1 MKRSLLRN
9 IVLLIALAA
18 ITALSFITLS
28 ASANTPESFY
38 GVSASMDGTVSINFY
53 YSDLGDADSVVVI
66 KKGPDGAE
74 KSTARINVG
83 DITVNASGKYTVKVP
98 MAAAEMTDYVTVY
111 TEKNG
116 AKLGKA
122 ITYSVASYANAI
134 LSNDKYETYHNAMRA
149 MLNYGAMAQSHF
161 DVNTGSLAN
170 SGIYKNNSNPVS
182 AVTDINCAAPSLNNG
197 TNIKFTEYSA
207 VLESATALKFY
218 FTYEGA
224 GNLSATI
231 VRDGIDVQNTAVC
244 YDSAKGCYYVCIG
257 NIAPTLY
264 AKQYTVT
271 VTDGSET
278 ITAKASVLNYLDDVI
293 ASETMTDSQKNVAR
307 AMYNHYVWTAK
318 AAPAITACSHASLHQ
333 ESANGGEST
342 AYVCSVCG
350 VNVKTVADSVNLFH
364 HAPSVLAH
372 YGYNGTL
379 MTDSDGTVYTR
390 FTGYT
395 EIYFN
400 NIHGNSNSAQIK
412 ATGKYFVIKYRIAPT
427 ETNQNSSI
435 VVFAAAGAGNYGS
448 NASVATQNDGEWHT
462 VMFDLTAFMP
472 NNFQVSADEKYYGI
486 KVSPRFLANC
496 GNTDTIDIAY
506 WGLCDNTAEIS
517 GLVDEATYERY
528 TASAT
533 HYTISTEKNACASCS
548 QIKESVDGR
557 IYKQYCE
564 VCENVYAIKDISDA
578 NVFRSA
584 SEISTYSTLFMNP
597 TYKTE
602 YDEASGKYISY
613 ARHTYTH
620 TDREGWIYI
629 FGSGSTV
636 NIGNTGRYL
645 VMKMRTNNV
654 SDIVFNAATG
664 STSTSAYTKTSNYM
678 TTNGQWKTVVVD
690 LALFANYQT
699 DLDNSSFYFKWQ
711 VYRPESYTGTEN
723 RQSVDIAYA
732 AIVDDLDEAAD
743 LIDDETYNFYGRGKT
758 WNTVGGTHVTETLS
772 CDGGC
777 TKAVGDYTGYLGQG
791 GIAYMQNGNTVYS
804 YICSKCGVEM
814 ERQVKGSGVEYFHSA
829 LSILDHAQAG
839 STLMIDPDGTV
850 FTRCN
855 GYKELWPSVSG
866 ETGSIFVVKY
876 RLPASNAHNSGNFQF
891 YAKAGGGGYSAF
903 WLGTRADGQWHTI
916 VVDLAQTNPGS
927 VIATDGKYYIDG
939 LSPRF
944 LTGCSA
950 NDGCT
955 VDIAFMGLC
964 NSFDDI
970 SGFAETESYDH
981 YTSSA
986 SFTTKSTGVV
996 VSDNSLKADLTKS
1009 ERYNALANGIT
1020 NGEFFTY
1027 FTDPHFI
1034 SDEANGT
1041 WKNDFKNHLSIM
1053 ADHHNSTK
1061 SSFVLAGG
1069 DWFNNTNTRK
1079 NALANMQ
1086 EIDLRMGDLF
1096 GEDFYLLVGNH
1107 DVNYQTKDVQG
1118 SIVSSSYKLG
1128 QDEINGVW
1136 YSDARYGGKSYYSFK
1151 GENTRFYA
1159 FDSGIDWE
1167 HNSGNLTALDKEQI
1181 VWFLESLLARDDAH
1195 IALAPHILY
1204 HAGTEIHPATEK
1216 ILQFSEIYNQ
1226 RGTVI
1231 YDGKLYDFSEKT
1243 GYVEFL
1249 IAGHSHKDE
1258 VSTHYSIPCILTVN
1272 MGDDA
1277 SYPRFD
1283 MIAVDYDT
1291 RVLYT
1296 VRVGSSMTDKDRTVP
1311 LYAIGE

>member
-1 MKRSLLRN
+1 M
-9 IVLLIALAA
+9 LLIALAA
-18 ITALSFITLS
+18 VITVASVITLS
-28 ASANTPESFY
+28 VSANSSESFY
-38 GVSASMDGTVSINFY
+38 GVSVSMDGTVSMNFY
-53 YSDLGDADSVVVI
+53 YTDLGDADSVVIV

-74 KSTARINVG
+74 KSSTKINVS
-83 DITVNASGKYTVKVP
+83 DIAVNASGKYTVKVP

-111 TEKNG
+111 TEKNK
-116 AKLGKA
+116 AKLGEA
-122 ITYSVASYANAI
+122 RTYSVASYANMV
-134 LSNDKYETYHNAMRA
+134 LSDDKYESYHNAIRA

-161 DVNTGSLAN
+161 GTNPGSLAN
-170 SGIYKNNSNPVS
+170 AGIYKNNTNPVS
-182 AVTDINCAAPSLNNG
+182 AVTDINCVAPSLVNG
-197 TNIKFTEYSA
+197 TALKITEYSA

-218 FTYEGA
+218 FTYEGS
-224 GNLSATI
+224 GNLSATV
-231 VRDGIDVQNTAVC
+231 VREGIDLQATAIGC
-244 YDSAKGCYYVCIG
+244 DSSKGCYYVRVN
-257 NIAPTLY
+257 NISPTLY
-264 AKQYTVT
+264 GKQYTVT
-271 VTDGSET
+271 VTDGTET
-278 ITAKASVLNYLDDVI
+278 ATIKASVLNYLDDMI
-293 ASETMTDSQKNVAR
+293 ESESMTDAQKNVAR

-318 AAPAITACSHASLHQ
+318 AAPAITSCAHASVHQ
-333 ESANGGEST
+333 ESANGGDAT
-342 AYVCSVCG
+342 AYVCSTCG

-364 HAPSVLAH
+364 HAPSVLKHHTA
-372 YGYNGTL
+372 NGTL

-390 FTGYT
+390 FAGYT
-395 EIYFN
+395 DIWFPNIY
-400 NIHGNSNSAQIK
+400 GNSPSATTK
-412 ATGKYFVIKYRIAPT
+412 ATGKYLVIKYRLP
-427 ETNQNSSI
+427 ETNTGSAMAFFGRAGTASS
-435 VVFAAAGAGNYGS
+435 GYG
-448 NASVATQNDGEWHT
+448 NASVTAIKDGQWHT
-462 VMFDLTAFMP
+462 LVLDMSAFMP
-472 NNFQVSADEKYYGI
+472 SHFLISADEKYYATT
-486 KVSPRFLANC
+486 VVTRFLEGCAE
-496 GNTDTIDIAY
+496 GDTIDIAY
-506 WGLCDNTAEIS
+506 WGLCDNTAEI
-517 GLVDEATYERY
+517 GGIVDEITYERY
-528 TASAT
+528 TASST
-533 HYTISTEKNACASCS
+533 HYAISTEKNACVSCS
-548 QIKESVDGR
+548 QIKESTDGR
-557 IYKQYCE
+557 IYKQYCA
-564 VCENVYAIKDISDA
+564 VCENVYTIKDISDA
-578 NVFRSA
+578 NAFRTA
-584 SEISTYSTLFMNP
+584 TEIDTYGTLFMDP
-597 TYKTE
+597 VYMTE
-602 YDEASGKYISY
+602 YDETSGKYMSF

-629 FGSGSTV
+629 FGSGSMV

-645 VMKMRTNNV
+645 VMKMRTSNV
-654 SDIVFNAATG
+654 DCLTFNATTVNTETYSG
-664 STSTSAYTKTSNYM
+664 YTKNTAYYNFNDKW
-678 TTNGQWKTVVVD
+678 TTIVVD
-690 LALFANYQT
+690 LAMFANYQT
-699 DLDNSSFYFKWQ
+699 NLENGTFALKWQ
-711 VYRPESYTGTEN
+711 VYRDEADIGTEV

-732 AIVDDLDEAAD
+732 AIVDDLVEAAD

-804 YICSKCGVEM
+804 YVCSKCGFEM

-855 GYKELWPSVSG
+855 GYKEFWPSVSG

-916 VVDLAQTNPGS
+916 VVDLGQTNPGS

-939 LSPRF
+939 LSLRF

-970 SGFAETESYDH
+970 GGFAETENYDH
-981 YTSSA
+981 YTSSG

-996 VSDNSLKADLTKS
+996 ADSSLKTALTKS
-1009 ERYNALANGIT
+1009 ERYNTLANGIT

-1034 SDEANGT
+1034 GDEANGT
-1041 WKNDFKNHLSIM
+1041 WKNDFNNHLSIM

-1086 EIDLRMGDLF
+1086 EIDLRMSDLF
-1096 GEDFYLLVGNH
+1096 GKDFYLLVGNH
-1107 DVNYQTKDVQG
+1107 DVNYQTKDAQG
-1118 SIVSSSYKLG
+1118 NIVSSSYKLD

-1204 HAGTEIHPATEK
+1204 HEGTTIHPETAK
-1216 ILQFSEIYNQ
+1216 ILEFSEIYNN

-1249 IAGHSHKDE
+1249 IAGHSHRDE

-1283 MIAVDYDT
+1283 MVAVDYDA

-1296 VRVGSSMTDKDRTVP
+1296 VRVGSSMNGKDRTVT
-1311 LYAIGE
+1311 LYTIND